1 MLSPRKNLWRVFAP
15 GLSIAMIGFVAA
27 CDSSTESEPQIVDE
41 SQLEFVPRS
50 VTAPPL
56 ETMDTSFWA
65 VKGQD
70 REVEILYAGQ
80 GGPGTGKEFLELVI
94 EEQTLLRCPDGSS
107 FAEGDSVEIRVIVD
121 ADLFL
126 VRFEPSGLQFNPDEP
141 AKLSLDYDEA
151 EDAFLA
157 REGEFGLWRQEESGE
172 PWERIGIAQVE
183 ELDEIE
189 ALLTGFTRY
198 ALAVGR

>member
-1 MLSPRKNLWRVFAP
+1 MLSPRKNLWRLLAL
-15 GLSIAMIGFVAA
+15 GLSIVMIGFVAA

-50 VTAPPL
+50 VAAPPL
-56 ETMDTSFWA
+56 ETVDTSFWA

-70 REVEILYAGQ
+70 REVEIRYAGQ
-80 GGPGTGKEFLELVI
+80 DGPGTGKEFLELVI
-94 EEQTLLRCPDGSS
+94 EEQTLLRRPDGSS
-107 FAEGDSVEIRVIVD
+107 FAEGDSIEIRVIVD
-121 ADLFL
+121 PDLVV

-151 EDAFLA
+151 EDDFLT

>member
-1 MLSPRKNLWRVFAP
+1 MLSLRMDLWRLLAL
-15 GLSIAMIGFVAA
+15 GLSIVMMGFLSA
-27 CDSSTESEPQIVDE
+27 CDSSTESEPQIVNE
-41 SQLEFVPRS
+41 SDLDFVRRS
-50 VTAPPL
+50 AAAPPL

-70 REVEILYAGQ
+70 REVEIRYAGQ
-80 GGPGTGKEFLELVI
+80 GGSGTGKEFLELVV
-94 EEQTLLRCPDGSS
+94 EEQTLLRRPDGSS
-107 FAEGDSVEIRVIVD
+107 FADGDSINIRVIVD

-151 EDAFLA
+151 EDDFLS
-157 REGEFGLWRQEESGE
+157 REGEFGLWRQEEAGE

>member
-1 MLSPRKNLWRVFAP
+1 VQSLSKRMFTLLAP
-15 GLSIAMIGFVAA
+15 GLTVLMAGMLVS
-27 CDSSTESEPQIVDE
+27 CDSSTNSEPQIVDE

-50 VTAPPL
+50 GTAPAL

-70 REVEILYAGQ
+70 REVEIRYVGQ
-80 GGPGTGKEFLELVI
+80 EGPGTGKEFLELVI
-94 EEQTLLRCPDGSS
+94 EEQTLLRRPDGSA
-107 FAEGDSVEIRVIVD
+107 FAEGDSIEIRVIVD
-121 ADLFL
+121 PDLFL

-141 AKLSLDYDEA
+141 AKMDLDYDEA

-157 REGEFGLWRQEESGE
+157 REGEFGLWRQEQPGD
-172 PWERIGIAQVE
+172 PWERIGIVQVE
-183 ELDEIE
+183 ELDELE